1 MTAERLEVHEDDEW
15 MWELL
20 EMAPKLA
27 GELGID
33 PLCIDAGTPARGVS
47 LLALTEYGRRLG
59 SPCGALRM

>member
-1 MTAERLEVHEDDEW
+1 